1 MSKKIALVGN
11 PNTGKTSLFNKLTG
25 LHQKVGNYPGVTVDK
40 KVGFFKIGDE
50 QYSVTD
56 LPGAYSLFPN
66 SNEEKIVFD
75 TLKRTTQT
83 KEFDKIL
90 YVLDANN
97 IERNLLF
104 LSQLY
109 DLDLPLVVAVTM
121 NDVVQKKKGVI
132 DFDKLRSI
140 FSDIDFVAINPRVGL
155 GMNRLK
161 EALQRTDYERKSDF
175 YSTEIRSISLEDE
188 ELQQTDTTNRF
199 KKIKQVVAE
208 VLTSDTTNSS
218 IKLSKWDKFLVHPI
232 LGYVI
237 FFFLMLIM
245 FQMVY
250 SIAEKPMEWIED
262 SFNYL
267 ASFLNSVL
275 PEGILRGLLVNG
287 VLAGLAGTL
296 VFIPQIAL
304 LFLFIGL
311 LEESGYMARAVFLLD
326 KWMRPF
332 GLNGRSAVPM
342 ISSVAC
348 AIPGIM
354 ATRTI
359 TNWKERMTTILVTP
373 LISCSARIPVY
384 ILLIGL
390 VVPDKL
396 IVGVFNLQALVLFAM
411 YFLGAAGA
419 LFVAFILKFILKSKE
434 LSVFMLE
441 IPELK
446 LPHLRNVGIQIYIKV
461 KTFVYEAGKI
471 IVAISIILWFFS
483 SYGPST
489 FSDKSLSFSE
499 QVKNTDIPIEESYI
513 GILGKKME
521 PVIRPLGYDWKIG
534 IALITSFAAREVFVG
549 TMSTIYSVETN
560 NDAPGRLIHRMQK
573 EVNANGEPIYTL
585 ASGLSLMV
593 FYAFAM
599 QCMSTLAVVKR
610 ETKSWK
616 WPLIQFGFMSFMAYF
631 GALITYNIFS

>member
-40 KVGFFKIGDE
+40 KTGSFKIDTE
-50 QYSVTD
+50 TVSVTD
-56 LPGAYSLFPN
+56 LPGTYSLFPN
-66 SNEEKIVFD
+66 SKDEQIVYD
-75 TLKRTTQT
+75 TLKNA
-83 KEFDKIL
+83 KNFDVIV

-97 IERNLLF
+97 LERNLLF
-104 LSQLY
+104 FSQLY
-109 DLDLPLVVAVTM
+109 DLGLPLILAVTM
-121 NDVVQKKKGVI
+121 NDIVKRKGKTINFDTLKKT
-132 DFDKLRSI
+132 
-140 FSDIDFVAINPRVGL
+140 FSDIEIVQINPRVGF
-155 GMNRLK
+155 GIDRLK
-161 EALQRTDYERKSDF
+161 GAIQNVNYDKQIDF
-175 YSTEIRSISLEDE
+175 YSTEIQKITLDNKTA
-188 ELQQTDTTNRF
+188 QQADTTNRF
-199 KKIKQVVAE
+199 QKIKHLVDSV
-208 VLTSDTTNSS
+208 TYSNTNEENT
-218 IKLSKWDKFLVHPI
+218 IVSKWDKILVHPI
-232 LGYVI
+232 WGYVI
-237 FFFLMLIM
+237 FFALMLLM

-262 SFNYL
+262 SFNQL
-267 ASFLNSVL
+267 ASLINNTLSD
-275 PEGILRGLLVNG
+275 GILKSLIVNG
-287 VLAGLAGTL
+287 ILAGLAGTL

-326 KWMRPF
+326 KLMRPF
-332 GLNGRSAVPM
+332 GLNGRSVVPM

-359 TNWKERMTTILVTP
+359 ANWKERMTTILVTP

-390 VVPDKL
+390 VIPDKL
-396 IVGVFNLQALVLFAM
+396 VGGLFHLQALVLFAM

-419 LFVAFILKFILKSKE
+419 LFVAWVLKFLLKSKE
-434 LSVFMLE
+434 VSVFMLE

-446 LPHLRNVGIQIYIKV
+446 TPHLRNVFIQIYMKV
-461 KTFVYEAGKI
+461 KTFVFEAGKI
-471 IVAISIILWFFS
+471 ILAISIILWFFS

-489 FSDKSLSFSE
+489 FSDDSKTFSE
-499 QVKNTDIPIEESYI
+499 KVKNTDIPIEDSYI
-513 GILGKKME
+513 GILGKTIE
-521 PVIRPLGYDWKIG
+521 PAIRPLGYDWKIG
-534 IALITSFAAREVFVG
+534 ISLITSFAAREVFVG

-560 NDAPGRLIHRMQK
+560 EDDPSRLIHRMRK
-573 EVNANGEPIYTL
+573 EVKADGTPVYTL
-585 ASGLSLMV
+585 ATGLSLMV

-599 QCMSTLAVVKR
+599 QCMSTLAIVKR

-616 WPLIQFGFMSFMAYF
+616 WPIIQFAFMSFMAYF
-631 GALITYNIFS
+631 SAWITFNIFS